1 MIISTLF
8 GFFRRPFYTG
18 KFYTGT
24 CPQLRHGVRQGVLV
38 VFLAAGLAG
47 CGTPTLEQDY
57 PDSSQQSATDESG
70 SLFTLFKLDGNN
82 KAQNSG
88 GQSGGESRGLAVNA
102 DLWRAALD
110 TVSFMPLAS
119 TDPIGGVIIT
129 DWYND
134 PQRAGERFKI
144 NVVITGLALRADG
157 VRVGVFRE
165 RNVQGRWVSVAA
177 TPSTARQ
184 LENIMLS
191 RARDFVQARTGQ

>member
-8 GFFRRPFYTG
+8 GFLRRPFYTG
-18 KFYTGT
+18 KFYIGP
-24 CPQLRHGVRQGVLV
+24 CLQLRHGVRQGVLV
-38 VFLAAGLAG
+38 VFLAAGLAA

-88 GQSGGESRGLAVNA
+88 GQGGGQSRGLAVNA

-191 RARDFVQARTGQ
+191 RARDFVQARTSQ